1 MTLQTDPICGR
12 IHPIFGLL
20 MDGNDLND
28 EYDLKKDPYK
38 PTTQLCTP
46 KQSSSPKR
54 ELLDARYD
62 PSKLKFHGKL
72 EIKKEL
78 SYYGLHV
85 FFVMPTSDGTMKNL
99 ILNYYLF
106 ELDDIIKEY
115 GSRHIKPY
123 PVLEDNI
130 SETQDSIQA

>member
-72 EIKKEL
+72 ETPVDCVTNNYKEEFL
-78 SYYGLHV
+78 QDVKEQVSY
-85 FFVMPTSDGTMKNL
+85 
-99 ILNYYLF
+99 
-106 ELDDIIKEY
+106 
-115 GSRHIKPY
+115 
-123 PVLEDNI
+123 
-130 SETQDSIQA
+130 

>member
-1 MTLQTDPICGR
+1 MTIM
-12 IHPIFGLL
+12 IFKKYPYTLTTHIRTPKLSSSSERSL
-20 MDGNDLND
+20 MD
-28 EYDLKKDPYK
+28 ER
-38 PTTQLCTP
+38 
-46 KQSSSPKR
+46 S
-54 ELLDARYD
+54 D

-72 EIKKEL
+72 GMKKEL

-85 FFVMPTSDGTMKNL
+85 FFVIPTSDGTMKNL

-130 SETQDSIQA
+130 SETPDSIQAWLCAYDA